1 MSLTS
6 KRQEAIDLLI
16 AARKKLEGK
25 LRQLARKLRRKGI
38 ELVDC
43 YGASP
48 GEMDIWSK
56 DESLLFLESYNYQ
69 GPEYGDTPETRQRT
83 MGYHWQFRKGGRYL
97 LHLQMVATRES
108 HAQLRVLYSN
118 VKISADKDGWQ
129 AFLAYLEK
137 ERLL

>member
-69 GPEYGDTPETRQRT
+69 GPEYGDTPETRRRT
-83 MGYHWQFRKGGRYL
+83 MGYHWQFRKRGSYL
-97 LHLQMVATRES
+97 MHLMMVVTRNSKAE
-108 HAQLRVLYSN
+108 LRVLYSEA
-118 VKISADKDGWQ
+118 KFPADKDGWKG
-129 AFLAYLEK
+129 FLAYLVK